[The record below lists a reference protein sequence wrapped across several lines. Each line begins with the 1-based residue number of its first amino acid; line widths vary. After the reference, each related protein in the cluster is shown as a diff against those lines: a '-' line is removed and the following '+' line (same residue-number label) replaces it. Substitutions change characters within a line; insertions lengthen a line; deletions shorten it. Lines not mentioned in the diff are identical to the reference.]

1 MPPKDLSSRHAQMRI
16 RIAQLAARLMAEHGI
31 RDFALA
37 KRKAARQL
45 GAPESHSLPANDE
58 IEAALRAYQSLYR
71 PDEHRL
77 LLQALRRQALEVLQ
91 TLQRFEPVLVGGVLN
106 GTVCRHT
113 DIEIELYADSS
124 KDFEQ
129 YLLNEGIEF
138 KVKDHNGQC
147 VYLLYSEP
155 ADVWVRIL
163 PADSRHAGGRNRQDG
178 PRRMNARQLSQLL
191 KNDAMAGGDPGLS
204 CGSGV
209 GLLPDLSA

>member
-1 MPPKDLSSRHAQMRI
+1 MPPKDLSPRHAQMRI

-45 GAPESHSLPANDE
+45 GAPESHSLPGNDE
-58 IEAALRAYQSLYR
+58 IEAAIRAHQSLYR
-71 PDEHRL
+71 PDEHKR
-77 LLQALRRQALEVLQ
+77 LLQALRRQALEVLEAF
-91 TLQRFEPVLVGGVLN
+91 QRFDPVVVGGVLS
-106 GTVCRHT
+106 GTVSRHS

-138 KVKDHNGQC
+138 KVKDRNGQGL
-147 VYLLYSEP
+147 YLLYSEP

-163 PADSRHAGGRNRQDG
+163 PTENRHAGGRNRQEG
-178 PRRMNARQLSQLL
+178 PRRMNAKQLIQLL
-191 KNDAMAGGDPGLS
+191 QDDDARAEG
-204 CGSGV
+204 
-209 GLLPDLSA
+209 

>member
-1 MPPKDLSSRHAQMRI
+1 MTVSRSLMPPKDLSPRHAQMRI
-16 RIAQLAARLMAEHGI
+16 RIAQLAARLMVEHGI

-45 GAPESHSLPANDE
+45 GAPESHSLPGNDE
-58 IEAALRAYQSLYR
+58 IEAALRAHQSLYR

-91 TLQRFEPVLVGGVLN
+91 AFQRFEPVVVGGVLN
-106 GTVCRHT
+106 GTVSQHS

-124 KDFEQ
+124 KDFERH
-129 YLLNEGIEF
+129 LLNEGIEF
-138 KVKDHNGQC
+138 KVKDRNGQG

-163 PADSRHAGGRNRQDG
+163 PAENRHAGGRQRQDG
-178 PRRMNARQLSQLL
+178 PRRMNAKQLSQLL
-191 KNDAMAGGDPGLS
+191 QDDTPAGE
-204 CGSGV
+204 
-209 GLLPDLSA
+209 

>member
-16 RIAQLAARLMAEHGI
+16 RIAQLAAQLMVEHGI

-45 GAPESHSLPANDE
+45 GAPESHSLPGNDE
-58 IEAALRAYQSLYR
+58 IEAAMRAHQALYR
-71 PDEHRL
+71 PDEHQQTL
-77 LLQALRRQALEVLQ
+77 LALRRQALEVL
-91 TLQRFEPVLVGGVLN
+91 LAFERFDAALVGGVLN
-106 GTVCRHT
+106 GTASRHS

-129 YLLNEGIEF
+129 YLLNEGIDF
-138 KVKDHNGQC
+138 KVKDRGGQS

-163 PADSRHAGGRNRQDG
+163 PAEGRHGGGRNRQDG
-178 PRRMNARQLSQLL
+178 PRRATARQLSQLL
-191 KNDAMAGGDPGLS
+191 REEPTG
-204 CGSGV
+204 
-209 GLLPDLSA
+209 